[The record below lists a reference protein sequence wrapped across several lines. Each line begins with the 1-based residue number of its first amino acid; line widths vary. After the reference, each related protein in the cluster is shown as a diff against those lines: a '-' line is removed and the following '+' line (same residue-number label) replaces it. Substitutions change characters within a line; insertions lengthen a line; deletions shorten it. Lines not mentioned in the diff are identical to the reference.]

1 MAAQKARFDLASG
14 PRLPR
19 WRRRL
24 TVAYRRGTIMT
35 LVEIGTVVAA
45 LGTLAA
51 IWFFVVHGDTSER
64 LLTPPVFALLTGVF
78 LVPWIGVM
86 VLIARRLA
94 RKRIEGNSGGRLH
107 VRLVATFSIIAAV
120 PTLLV
125 VVFASLLFQYGVAF
139 WFSDSART
147 VLQNADHV
155 AQAYVGEN
163 RERIEGEIR
172 ATAIDLRGAIANAK
186 TENPGFSVYYA
197 NDDARFP
204 PYFAQQIIFRSLSE
218 GALVGVGRDGEPIT
232 LAIVNVDSA
241 RTAAQLIPKS
251 VIPTLDQG
259 GVQTAA
265 VANRMEAR
273 IAIDPAA
280 HVYLYVAR
288 HVDPLVLMQ
297 SLRAKRAL
305 GDYVSLLDRSRAF
318 QLKFN
323 ALLLGVSLLIVAVA
337 IWIALTVADR
347 LTRPIS
353 ALVGAARR
361 VTLGDLSVRVAPA
374 VRRDEVGAL
383 ATAFNRMT
391 RRIEEQ
397 TGALV
402 GANLQL
408 DQRRALTEAVLSG
421 VSAGVISID
430 ADRRVR
436 LSNQSADTLL
446 RAGDQSVIGRPLGEL
461 APELDRLIGEGG
473 RESIVQLASGGE
485 MRTLAVTLV
494 ASDGGHVL
502 TFDDITQQLLDQR
515 RAAWSDVARR
525 IAHEI
530 KNPLTPIQLAAE
542 RLQRRYGKEVTSD
555 PAVFER
561 LTQTIVRQVGDLR
574 RMVDEFSSFARVPKP
589 VFRPEPIVE
598 IARQALFLH
607 EVAHPGIRFTLDAP
621 DPSPVVVCDRRLLGQ
636 ALTNIV
642 KNAVEAIQEKG
653 EVPSDALVAMTMSE
667 QTDRLSIELADTGIG
682 LPAERERL
690 TEPYMTTR
698 VRGTGLGLAIVKKIV
713 EEHFGTIAF
722 TDRPGGGTI
731 VRILLDTAKL
741 APLAGADEEHGAGDE
756 ARPTELTRMKAG

>member
-1 MAAQKARFDLASG
+1 MAAQKTRSRPVSG
-14 PRLPR
+14 ARLPR

-24 TVAYRRGTIMT
+24 TVAYRRGTIMA
-35 LVEIGTVVAA
+35 LIEIGTVIAA
-45 LGTLAA
+45 LGIPVAS
-51 IWFFVVHGDTSER
+51 WFFVVHGGTPER
-64 LLTPPVFALLTGVF
+64 LLTPPLVALLLVAN
-78 LVPWIGVM
+78 LVPWIGIM
-86 VLIARRLA
+86 VLLARRLA
-94 RKRIEGNSGGRLH
+94 RKRVGGSSGGRLH
-107 VRLVATFSIIAAV
+107 VRLVATFSTIAAV

-125 VVFASLLFQYGVAF
+125 VIFASLLFQYGVAF

-147 VLQNADHV
+147 VLRNSDRV
-155 AQAYVGEN
+155 AQAYVGEH
-163 RERIEGEIR
+163 RVRIEGNIR
-172 ATAIDLRGAIANAK
+172 PMAGDFRDFLSHHTLDDPAF
-186 TENPGFSVYYA
+186 PGGL
-197 NDDARFP
+197 
-204 PYFAQQIIFRSLSE
+204 AQQLTYRELSE
-218 GALVGVGRDGEPIT
+218 IT
-232 LAIVNVDSA
+232 LIGVDRNNEPHILALTNAGSTRSA
-241 RTAAQLIPKS
+241 AELMPAS
-251 VIPTLDQG
+251 VIPTLDRG

-265 VANRMEAR
+265 VADRMEAR
-273 IAIDPAA
+273 IAVDPHARL
-280 HVYLYVAR
+280 YLYASR
-288 HVDPLVLMQ
+288 HVDPIVVAQ
-297 SLRAKRAL
+297 ATRAKRAI
-305 GDYVSLLDRSRAF
+305 GDYLGLLDRSRSL
-318 QLKFN
+318 QLQFN
-323 ALLLGVSLLIVAVA
+323 AALLVISLLIVAAA
-337 IWIALTVADR
+337 IWIAFTVADR
-347 LTRPIS
+347 LTRPIT

-421 VSAGVISID
+421 VSAGVISVD
-430 ADRRVR
+430 AERRVR

-446 RAGDQSVIGRPLGEL
+446 RAGDRSVIGRPLGEL
-461 APELDRLIGEGG
+461 APELDKLIGEGG
-473 RESIVQLASGGE
+473 RDSIVQLASGGE

-589 VFRPEPIVE
+589 VFRSEPIVE

-607 EVAHPGIRFTLDAP
+607 EVAHPV
-621 DPSPVVVCDRRLLGQ
+621 DPLHLGC
-636 ALTNIV
+636 AR
-642 KNAVEAIQEKG
+642 A
-653 EVPSDALVAMTMSE
+653 
-667 QTDRLSIELADTGIG
+667 LADRCLRSTPARPGIG
-682 LPAERERL
+682 RTSSRMRWKPFRKRETCPRTL
-690 TEPYMTTR
+690 SSP
-698 VRGTGLGLAIVKKIV
+698 
-713 EEHFGTIAF
+713 
-722 TDRPGGGTI
+722 
-731 VRILLDTAKL
+731 
-741 APLAGADEEHGAGDE
+741 
-756 ARPTELTRMKAG
+756 

>member
-1 MAAQKARFDLASG
+1 MAALMARSESW
-14 PRLPR
+14 PVSRLPR

-24 TVAYRRGTIMT
+24 TVAYRRGTIMA
-35 LVEIGTVVAA
+35 LIEIGTVIVA
-45 LGTLAA
+45 LGIFAA
-51 IWFFVVHGDTSER
+51 SWYFVVDGGTPER
-64 LLTPPVFALLTGVF
+64 LLTPPLVALL
-78 LVPWIGVM
+78 LVANLLPWIGVM
-86 VLIARRLA
+86 VLLARRLA
-94 RKRIEGNSGGRLH
+94 RKRIEGSSGGRLH
-107 VRLVATFSIIAAV
+107 VRLVAIFSMIAAF

-125 VVFASLLFQYGVAF
+125 VIFASLLFQYGVAF

-147 VLQNADHV
+147 VLVNADRV

-163 RERIEGEIR
+163 RQRIEGDMVPMATDFRNALALASSLDDPRFPPFLAEQITNRQLSEIALIGLGR
-172 ATAIDLRGAIANAK
+172 DGAPQLLAFTNLNSDRPVAQLLPTSLLPVLNRGAI
-186 TENPGFSVYYA
+186 
-197 NDDARFP
+197 
-204 PYFAQQIIFRSLSE
+204 
-218 GALVGVGRDGEPIT
+218 
-232 LAIVNVDSA
+232 
-241 RTAAQLIPKS
+241 
-251 VIPTLDQG
+251 
-259 GVQTAA
+259 QTAA
-265 VANRMEAR
+265 VADRMEAR
-273 IAIDPAA
+273 IAIDPKT
-280 HVYLYVAR
+280 HLYLYASR
-288 HVDPLVLMQ
+288 HVDPLVLIQ

-305 GDYVSLLDRSRAF
+305 GDYVSLLDRSRSL
-318 QLKFN
+318 QLQFN
-323 ALLLGVSLLIVAVA
+323 AALFVVSLLIVAAA
-337 IWIALTVADR
+337 IWIAFTVADR
-347 LTRPIS
+347 LTRPIT

-374 VRRDEVGAL
+374 ERRDEVGAL

-421 VSAGVISID
+421 VSAGVISVD
-430 ADRRVR
+430 AERRVR

-642 KNAVEAIQEKG
+642 KNAVEAIHEKG
-653 EVPSDALVAMTMSE
+653 DISPDAEVGMTIGE
-667 QTDRLSIELADTGIG
+667 QADRLSIELADTGIG

-698 VRGTGLGLAIVKKIV
+698 ARGTGLGLAIVKKIV

-722 TDRPGGGTI
+722 TDRPGGGTV
-731 VRILLDTAKL
+731 VRILLDTATL
-741 APLAGADEEHGAGDE
+741 APLAGALEEHGSGDE